1 MQGECRG
8 SAEGVQRACRG
19 SAEGVQSE
27 CRRNAAGVQKESS
40 GRLESVE
47 ERRLFLDPDDTEWF
61 TKVIV
66 NDLPPTLRRSAP
78 DDLCARPLFCAPS
91 VERRDDLG
99 EGSTGRFSRLK
110 QWRRGRHLA
119 SIVGALADG

>member
-8 SAEGVQRACRG
+8 RAEKVQR
-19 SAEGVQSE
+19 E
-27 CRRNAAGVQKESS
+27 CRRNAAEVQKESS
-40 GRLESVE
+40 GRVESVE
-47 ERRLFLDPDDTEWF
+47 ERRLFLDPDDAEWL
-61 TKVIV
+61 TKIIV
-66 NDLPPTLRRSAP
+66 HDLPPTLRRSAP
-78 DDLCARPLFCAPS
+78 DDLCARPLFCAPC

-99 EGSTGRFSRLK
+99 KGSAGRFSRLK